1 MILQCPAQLIRPMYS
16 LLTGLPGD
24 NYRLHPLKTPAVKGS
39 EQRLVIGTVLWI
51 IRRALCENG
60 VQFFAWPNPA
70 LRFRAHTVMQA
81 EMAVHERPR
90 LTLGVAYIN
99 SSAEHHRASVRK
111 GIEIGPQSVLLGTET
126 VQLFCRCGSL
136 CSRLTPCRWVP
147 AEPRGPPPPRLAGKL
162 SRPFG
167 KGSWADSCT
176 LRR

>member
-60 VQFFAWPNPA
+60 VQFFAWPDSA
-70 LRFRAHTVMQA
+70 LRLRAHTVMQA

-90 LTLGVAYIN
+90 LTLGVAHIN
-99 SSAEHHRASVRK
+99 SSAEHHLASVRK
-111 GIEIGPQSVLLGTET
+111 GIEIGPQSVLLDTET
-126 VQLFCRCGSL
+126 VQLF
-136 CSRLTPCRWVP
+136 
-147 AEPRGPPPPRLAGKL
+147 AGV
-162 SRPFG
+162 
-167 KGSWADSCT
+167 ATCAAA
-176 LRR
+176 